1 MLVTF
6 CRASRSDPFGAG
18 FQPMGCSRLRLIKNT
33 LKSVGIFS
41 MLDVHQKKYLIAGI
55 DLSPDQKQLGS
66 SWIFP
71 A

>member
-1 MLVTF
+1 
-6 CRASRSDPFGAG
+6 
-18 FQPMGCSRLRLIKNT
+18 MGRTRLRLIKNT